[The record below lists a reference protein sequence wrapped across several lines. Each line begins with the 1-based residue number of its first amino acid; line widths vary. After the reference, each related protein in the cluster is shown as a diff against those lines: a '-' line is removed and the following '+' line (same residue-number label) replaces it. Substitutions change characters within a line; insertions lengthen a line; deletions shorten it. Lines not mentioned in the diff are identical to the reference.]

1 MKSFQ
6 DLGFEA
12 FQKSRLMMG
21 YAFSLGLSFL
31 IGASI
36 LKTIILSQWNDIA
49 QLMVTIIIRTALN
62 LLLERANKM
71 SQKEII
77 VGQDALTHT
86 IAWWMYAG

>member
-6 DLGFEA
+6 GLGFEA

-36 LKTIILSQWNDIA
+36 LKTMILSQ
-49 QLMVTIIIRTALN
+49 
-62 LLLERANKM
+62 
-71 SQKEII
+71 
-77 VGQDALTHT
+77 
-86 IAWWMYAG
+86 